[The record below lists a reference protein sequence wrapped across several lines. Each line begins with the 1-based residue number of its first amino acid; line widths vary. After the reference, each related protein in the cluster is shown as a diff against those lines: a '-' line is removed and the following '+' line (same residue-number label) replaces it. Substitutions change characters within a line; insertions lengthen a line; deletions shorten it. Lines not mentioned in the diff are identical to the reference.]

1 MAILQQPKRGKGFY
15 TYYQIDQD
23 SQQSEPDES
32 EESKPTNEVVGGNS
46 LWGIIDMIAQRYGW
60 TFHYIINDIAWINIR
75 MMLGDSIRTKSI
87 KKDDTVEE
95 MTDDEMFQLN
105 EE

>member
-1 MAILQQPKRGKGFY
+1 
-15 TYYQIDQD
+15 
-23 SQQSEPDES
+23 
-32 EESKPTNEVVGGNS
+32 
-46 LWGIIDMIAQRYGW
+46 MIAQRYGW